1 MHGARLL
8 AQVAGDLFLGAEA
21 AEHAERQDGD
31 DEQQQEARDQ
41 SHTALAASQQATDSE
56 ACSSVHVCTPARAM
70 TWMTRSKAM
79 VAGCSVARAGL
90 YSGLVKV
97 RITRTELTLFQS
109 LPFGPAVF
117 I

>member
-1 MHGARLL
+1 MFQGRSTAEGRGWLQISPWPRFAL
-8 AQVAGDLFLGAEA
+8 SNGAEHVPEPMA
-21 AEHAERQDGD
+21 AWFPCS
-31 DEQQQEARDQ
+31 
-41 SHTALAASQQATDSE
+41 SHHPAYCCALSE

-79 VAGCSVARAGL
+79 VAGCPAGLAGL

-109 LPFGPAVF
+109 LPFTPAVF